1 MKILRRRRYV
11 ILWLPI
17 LAASLLLSACQ
28 WGWLQ
33 GGDTRHRLIVS
44 VQDQKMLL
52 LEDGQVVAT
61 YAISTAKRGIG
72 DIPDSY
78 MTPGGRMQV
87 AEKIGA
93 GAPLGAVFKD
103 RLATGEVVAA
113 DAPGRD
119 PVVTRILWLRG
130 TELRNRNAYPR
141 FIYIHGTPQESLLG
155 TPASYGCIRMRSA
168 DIAELFERIDVGTVV
183 DVIEKPDRPVDV
195 QSSAT

>member
-1 MKILRRRRYV
+1 MKL
-11 ILWLPI
+11 LLI
-17 LAASLLLSACQ
+17 LAACLLVSACQ

-33 GGDTRHRLIVS
+33 GSDSRHRLLIS
-44 VQDQKMLL
+44 VPDQKMLL
-52 LEDGQVVAT
+52 LEDGKPVAT

-72 DIPDSY
+72 DMPDSY
-78 MTPGGRMQV
+78 MTPGGRMQI

-103 RLATGEVVAA
+103 RLATGEIVAA

-155 TPASYGCIRMRSA
+155 TPASYGCIRMRSV
-168 DIAELFERIDVGTVV
+168 DIAELFGRVGVGAVV
-183 DVIEKPDRPVDV
+183 DVVDQAVETLKP
-195 QSSAT
+195 AT